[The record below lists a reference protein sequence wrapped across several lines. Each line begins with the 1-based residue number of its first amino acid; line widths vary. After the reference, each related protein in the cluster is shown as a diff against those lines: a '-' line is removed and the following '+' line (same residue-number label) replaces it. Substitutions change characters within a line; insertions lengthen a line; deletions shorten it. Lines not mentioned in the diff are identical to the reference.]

1 MNHQGFDGPPL
12 VVAQQRIRPGQLF
25 EDGLRVIPGRSRH
38 GSHRAYSVRRAA
50 ATESGSGGRRVLL
63 AFDLQRDVDELVLLA
78 ADELALT
85 GAMQQLVRGHAI
97 AL

>member
-25 EDGLRVIPGRSRH
+25 EDGLRIIPGRSRH

-50 ATESGSGGRRVLL
+50 ATESGRLTRVLL
-63 AFDLQRDVDELVLLA
+63 ALDLQRDVDELVLLA

-85 GAMQQLVRGHAI
+85 GAMQQLVRGHAV